1 MVRNMMRY
9 AMVVLCLCLLP
20 QWVMAESATASL
32 DRSIASWGESVLLQ
46 IRVDG
51 SADKDPDLSVLNN
64 DFDILNQSQSS
75 NYSLING
82 HMSRSKSWTI
92 NLMPKRKGDLV
103 IPAISLGNV
112 STQPLHLQVLAE
124 QSFQSGL
131 AEPKDIYL
139 EVSANSQDVYVQ
151 AELLLTVKLF
161 RAVNL
166 VQAQLT
172 EVDVPHAIIK
182 KMGDDKS
189 YETVR
194 DQRRFVVTERRY
206 AIFPE
211 QSGVLHVPALQF
223 TGQVVSQRSMFNQ
236 AGRTLRITSK
246 PLDIMVRPAP
256 KVWLKNQP
264 WLPAKSV
271 TIREIPTDAEAHLK
285 VGEPFTRTVEIRAEG
300 LTAEQL
306 PAIFTHSSLAGF
318 KLYPDKP
325 ELSTELGE
333 HGLVGIRREKVAM
346 IPTQAGDLSL
356 PAVSIAWWDT
366 ATQIVHK
373 SEVLQRMITVLPAD
387 NQAVATASPVAPSLS
402 QSTDKPAQSMSPI
415 AAEQHDDGQVK
426 LVLWQALTAF
436 FVIAWVMTL
445 LLWWK
450 SPAKSKQ
457 TVFDDEQVES
467 TVSLKVL
474 RKQLEL
480 ACKKN
485 QSKQVEQLFPQWARL
500 FFHDSSIIY
509 LGQLKGYTEDLD
521 KALLDL
527 ETFLYNAVNT
537 GAWHGDVMLRAISQ
551 LREPDKVSQ
560 QLGLK
565 SLAE

>member
-1 MVRNMMRY
+1 MRY

-20 QWVMAESATASL
+20 QWAMAESATASL
-32 DRSIASWGESVLLQ
+32 DRSITSWGESVLLQ

-51 SADKDPDLSVLNN
+51 SADKDPDLSVLKN

-92 NLMPKRKGDLV
+92 NLMPKRKGNLV

-124 QSFQSGL
+124 QSSQSGL

-172 EVDVPHAIIK
+172 EIDVPHAIIK
-182 KMGDDKS
+182 KMGDDKN

-194 DQRRFVVTERRY
+194 DQRRFIVTERRY
-206 AIFPE
+206 AVFPE

-246 PLDIMVRPAP
+246 PLDIMIKPTP
-256 KVWLKNQP
+256 KVWSKNQP

-271 TIREIPTDAEAHLK
+271 TIREILTEDAEAHLK
-285 VGEPFTRTVEIRAEG
+285 VGEPFTRTIEIRAEG

-306 PAIFTHSSLAGF
+306 PPIFTHSSLAGF

-346 IPTQAGDLSL
+346 IPTQAGDVSL
-356 PAVSIAWWDT
+356 PAIAIAWWNT
-366 ATQIVHK
+366 ATQTVHK

-387 NQAVATASPVAPSLS
+387 NQPVATPSPVAPSLS
-402 QSTDKPAQSMSPI
+402 QSTAKPAQSMPPI
-415 AAEQHDDGQVK
+415 AAEQHDDGQVN

-436 FVIAWVMTL
+436 FVIAWIMTL

-450 SPAKSKQ
+450 STAKSKQ
-457 TVFDDEQVES
+457 IVFDDEQVES

-480 ACKKN
+480 ACKQN
-485 QSKQVEQLFPQWARL
+485 QAKQVEQLLPQWARV
-500 FFHDSSIIY
+500 FFDDASIIY

-521 KALLDL
+521 QALLDL
-527 ETFLYNAVNT
+527 EAFLYDPENT
-537 GAWHGDVMLRAISQ
+537 DAWHGDVMLRVISQ

-565 SLAE
+565 PLAE

>member
-1 MVRNMMRY
+1 MRY

-20 QWVMAESATASL
+20 QWAMAESATASL
-32 DRSIASWGESVLLQ
+32 DRSITSWGESVLLQ

-51 SADKDPDLSVLNN
+51 SADKDPDLSVLKN

-92 NLMPKRKGDLV
+92 NLMPKRKGNLV

-124 QSFQSGL
+124 QSSQSGL

-151 AELLLTVKLF
+151 AEVLLTVKLF

-182 KMGDDKS
+182 KMGDDKN

-194 DQRRFVVTERRY
+194 DQRRFIVTERRY
-206 AIFPE
+206 AVFPE

-246 PLDIMVRPAP
+246 PLDIMVEPTP
-256 KVWLKNQP
+256 KIWSQGQP

-285 VGEPFTRTVEIRAEG
+285 VGEPFTRTIEIRAEG

-306 PAIFTHSSLAGF
+306 PPIFTHSSLAGF

-346 IPTQAGDLSL
+346 IPTQAGDVSL
-356 PAVSIAWWDT
+356 PAIAIVWWNT
-366 ATQIVHK
+366 ATQTVHK

-387 NQAVATASPVAPSLS
+387 NQPVATPSAVVPSLS
-402 QSTDKPAQSMSPI
+402 QSTAKPAQSMPPI
-415 AAEQHDDGQVK
+415 AAEQHDDGQVN

-436 FVIAWVMTL
+436 FVIAWIMTL

-450 SPAKSKQ
+450 STAKSKQ
-457 TVFDDEQVES
+457 IVFDDEQVES

-480 ACKKN
+480 ACKQN
-485 QSKQVEQLFPQWARL
+485 QAKQVEQLLPQWARV
-500 FFHDSSIIY
+500 FFDDASIIY

-521 KALLDL
+521 QALLDL
-527 ETFLYNAVNT
+527 EAFLYDPENT
-537 GAWHGDVMLRAISQ
+537 DAWHGDVMLRAISQ